1 MGSNARFQKL
11 MEQEIEILKWWVSNV
26 TNKNSKWWYLQWK
39 IGREKRKVN
48 VSELRSHLSKQET
61 MMSKV
66 SMSGYNTI
74 SRYGDNPPKWL
85 QFSITALGIPKP
97 HGLKHYFLSLGSVS
111 QELRGAWLGSSGQET
126 LAQLGSVAGAGSTS
140 GDRGHLSPSLGFP
153 PSDGLQHQI
162 HSVIVPTG
170 SV

>member
-11 MEQEIEILKWWVSNV
+11 MEQEIEIFTMVRVSNV
-26 TNKNSKWWYLQWK
+26 TNKNSKWWYLLWK

-48 VSELRSHLSKQET
+48 VSELKHLSKQET

-66 SMSGYNTI
+66 NKSGYNTI
-74 SRYGDNPPKWL
+74 SRYGNNPPKWL

-97 HGLKHYFLSLGSVS
+97 HGLKHDFLSRWVKSPGELGWAALIRSLLHGWGQWLELGACLGQWIPLSKS
-111 QELRGAWLGSSGQET
+111 Q
-126 LAQLGSVAGAGSTS
+126 V
-140 GDRGHLSPSLGFP
+140 LSKRWA
-153 PSDGLQHQI
+153 QHQT
-162 HSVIVPTG
+162 HSGIVPTG